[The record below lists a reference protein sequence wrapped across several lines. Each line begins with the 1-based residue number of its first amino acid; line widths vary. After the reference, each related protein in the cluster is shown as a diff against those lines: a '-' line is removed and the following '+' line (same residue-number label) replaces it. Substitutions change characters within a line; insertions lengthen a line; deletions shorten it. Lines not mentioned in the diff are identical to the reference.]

1 MPANSVFSS
10 EAESKTQ
17 CDFSVLSTMS
27 NADMPV
33 NSQPSA
39 TVLVVE
45 DDESLRMLCRINLE
59 LEGYRVLEAETIDR
73 AGRLVA
79 EEEID
84 VVLLDLHVG
93 DRRGTELLPVLR
105 AERPDA
111 AICLLSGTSETDPPD
126 EEGVDGFIRKPFE
139 LDVLTDT
146 VRRLASRSVT
156 H

>member
-10 EAESKTQ
+10 AAESKTQ
-17 CDFSVLSTMS
+17 RDFSVLSTIS

-33 NSQPSA
+33 NEQLPA

-59 LEGYRVLEAETIDR
+59 LEGYRVLEAETIGR
-73 AGRLVA
+73 ATQLASA
-79 EEEID
+79 EPID

-93 DRRGTELLPVLR
+93 DRHGTELLPVLR
-105 AERPDA
+105 AERPEA
-111 AICLLSGTSETDPPD
+111 AVCLLSGTSETDPPD
-126 EEGVDGFIRKPFE
+126 EEGVAEFIRKPFE
-139 LDVLTDT
+139 LDVLTET
-146 VRRLASRSVT
+146 VRRLAARSVT

>member
-1 MPANSVFSS
+1 
-10 EAESKTQ
+10 
-17 CDFSVLSTMS
+17 MS
-27 NADMPV
+27 V
-33 NSQPSA
+33 NSQSPA

-73 AGRLVA
+73 ATDLVSA
-79 EEEID
+79 EPID

-93 DRRGTELLPVLR
+93 ERRGTELLPVLR
-105 AERPDA
+105 AERPEVA
-111 AICLLSGTSETDPPD
+111 VCLLSGTSETDPPD

-139 LDVLTDT
+139 LDMLTET